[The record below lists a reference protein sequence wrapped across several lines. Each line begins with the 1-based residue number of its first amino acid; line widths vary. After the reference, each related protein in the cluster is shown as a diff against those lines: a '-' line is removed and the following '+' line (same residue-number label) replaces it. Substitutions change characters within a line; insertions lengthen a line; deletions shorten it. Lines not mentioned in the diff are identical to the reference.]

1 MQYVIDIVSVANYL
15 ENFACGSFAQIA
27 SLKSS
32 CIQIAICDEARN
44 DLNIYF
50 QREIKIPPDFSFI
63 VCLNLLHSLVKV

>member
-32 CIQIAICDEARN
+32 CIQIAICDEG
-44 DLNIYF
+44 
-50 QREIKIPPDFSFI
+50 EFSFHFE
-63 VCLNLLHSLVKV
+63 NRYSNHF